1 MFESMIA
8 PAYFAAHLEDGLAS
22 IREVFARLPLSMW
35 SYQCDTESDFPTSTS
50 NSSDS
55 ADGTRVSSE
64 VEAAQLREAFLSS
77 EKDGI
82 FHPMYFRNLM
92 GMFVVNSYHT
102 HLQSKEDPTVQLL
115 GTALYPTVSKM
126 NHSCESNIVNS
137 HSKTDVQLYVYAT
150 ADILNGQEL
159 TTTYLHS
166 RPAHAKPQSR
176 RSRHKCILQ
185 YLFTCTCP
193 KCEKE
198 RLLAQSIRRAKRG
211 DASTDNADSE
221 YSDDEEEESSSSEEE
236 DTEYTTSSGSSQCY

>member
-1 MFESMIA
+1 
-8 PAYFAAHLEDGLAS
+8 
-22 IREVFARLPLSMW
+22 MW
-35 SYQCDTESDFPTSTS
+35 SYQCDTEEDFTTDTSKNT
-50 NSSDS
+50 SDS
-55 ADGTRVSSE
+55 TDCIRVSNE

-77 EKDGI
+77 DPGGI

-102 HLQSKEDPTVQLL
+102 HLQSKEDPSVQLL

-126 NHSCESNIVNS
+126 NHSCECNIVNS

-150 ADILNGQEL
+150 ADIRKGQEL

-176 RSRHKCILQ
+176 RSRHKCMLQ